1 MSLASQIAKQFRE
14 VVLNGTWVATNF
26 RAQLTNINW
35 EQATT
40 KVDTLNTIATLTF
53 HIDYYIAGLIQVFQ
67 GGSLDIKD
75 KYSFDA
81 PPITSQKDWE
91 DRLQKL
97 WNNAETFAYLIENLN
112 DEELMEAFVEEK
124 YGNNYINIQ
133 AMIEHCYYHLGQIVL
148 IKKLTETN
156 SKS

>member
-1 MSLASQIAKQFRE
+1 MSLAPQIAKQFRE